1 MPSYLRPDA
10 PSAAEPEELV
20 PLVPLLPID
29 VPSARPAPPRL
40 RRPLPGQEVVAGYMR
55 TSHVVPAA
63 CPRFLPAESA
73 LRPTMCDGVPADMDA
88 ALAALAAARRAF
100 DVQKRRAPQHL
111 LSYEQQWNCVDR
123 YVHPR
128 ALSSGTSRGITLL
141 LIHSGGFS
149 RQIWEPMLKPLLAR
163 LSDSA
168 TDIVDE
174 IWSFEAVQ
182 HGDSA
187 VINDHAQRDIVD
199 WHDLTR
205 DILNFLSTY
214 LPADPGAALDTVL
227 SPVAPHEFGKPR
239 RRRLVGVGHSF
250 GGTILARAALAQPDL
265 FDSLVLVEPIV
276 FSAAFQDR
284 GPGPGAGMLRFLFT
298 STLAKQPSFPSA
310 AAARAYFRAYPTSAR
325 WDPRIVEVVMRHGLV
340 GDCPN
345 AQDPDAGGEEGVRL
359 KTRPFD
365 ETALTYGWRAAHEV
379 WAALPTLEPRLSLHW
394 VMSGKSAAWTG
405 GRAMTRRTVWRR
417 PANAS
422 NVLIPDAGHSILQ
435 EKPDELAGEVFA
447 FLFSKYGHLDAIR
460 VHSGIA
466 KLQGLLPWVYT
477 MHKL

>member
-1 MPSYLRPDA
+1 MPSYLRPEA

-20 PLVPLLPID
+20 ALVPLLPID
-29 VPSARPAPPRL
+29 TPSARPPPPPRL
-40 RRPLPGQEVVAGYMR
+40 QLPLQELVAGYMR
-55 TSHVVPAA
+55 TSHIVPAA

-73 LRPTMCDGVPADMDA
+73 LRTTMCDDVPADMDA
-88 ALAALAAARRAF
+88 ALTSLAAARRAF

-128 ALSSGTSRGITLL
+128 ALSSGASRGITLFL
-141 LIHSGGFS
+141 VHSGGFS

-163 LSDSA
+163 LSESA
-168 TDIVDE
+168 TDVVDE

-214 LPADPGAALDTVL
+214 LPADPGAALATVL
-227 SPVAPHEFGKPR
+227 HPVAPHEFGKSR

-284 GPGPGAGMLRFLFT
+284 GPGPGAGMLKFLFT

-310 AAARAYFRAYPTSAR
+310 ADARAYFSTYPTSAR
-325 WDPRIVEVVMRHGLV
+325 WDPRILEVVMRHGLV
-340 GDCPN
+340 ADSTDAHEGENGDRP
-345 AQDPDAGGEEGVRL
+345 VRL

-365 ETALTYGWRAAHEV
+365 ETVVTYGWRAAHEV
-379 WAALPTLEPRLSLHW
+379 WAALPALEPRLSLHW
-394 VMSGKSAAWTG
+394 IMSGKSAAWTG

-447 FLFSKYGHLDAIR
+447 FLFSKYGHLDAMR
-460 VHSGIA
+460 VHSGLA